1 MKHISN
7 HKGATKLITPP
18 ITNHTF
24 DKQIKTKKQTWK
36 FYK

>member
-7 HKGATKLITPP
+7 HKDATKLVTPP

-24 DKQIKTKKQTWK
+24 DKQIKTKKKQT
-36 FYK
+36 